1 MTSKDETRRARPVP
15 PTRLTL
21 NRDYI
26 ATVALSLI
34 DDIGLDKFSMRK
46 LGTELG
52 VDPMAVYRYF
62 TDQETL
68 FDGVAEALFEELDVE
83 SLPWQGA
90 WRELCEQFCNRMRST
105 LLAHPHAVTVFATRP
120 VRSTA
125 AIEVGNRMIAL
136 LRESG
141 FTPAHALQVMR
152 CLREFTVGHA
162 LSLAVV
168 QLGGQRRSKKPP
180 PDSPEYNLL
189 AESTDSARIDEHF
202 PLGLAAML
210 DGFTLHTR

>member
-83 SLPWQGA
+83 SLPWQGT
-90 WRELCEQFCNRMRST
+90 WRQLCEQFCNRMRST
-105 LLAHPHAVTVFATRP
+105 ARLPIHTPSPCSRP
-120 VRSTA
+120 VRCAQPQPS
-125 AIEVGNRMIAL
+125 M
-136 LRESG
+136 
-141 FTPAHALQVMR
+141 
-152 CLREFTVGHA
+152 
-162 LSLAVV
+162 
-168 QLGGQRRSKKPP
+168 
-180 PDSPEYNLL
+180 
-189 AESTDSARIDEHF
+189 SAT
-202 PLGLAAML
+202 G
-210 DGFTLHTR
+210 

>member
-62 TDQETL
+62 TDLTADRQ
-68 FDGVAEALFEELDVE
+68 
-83 SLPWQGA
+83 
-90 WRELCEQFCNRMRST
+90 
-105 LLAHPHAVTVFATRP
+105 AHPTDDLATLIANGIIDDAP
-120 VRSTA
+120 MPDLEKMGYYVIIATAGHDTTA
-125 AIEVGNRMIAL
+125 AAMAAAANAEPQRLKPRPLSVPFWRA
-136 LRESG
+136 
-141 FTPAHALQVMR
+141 
-152 CLREFTVGHA
+152 
-162 LSLAVV
+162 SLA
-168 QLGGQRRSKKPP
+168 GQPRAAVPTW
-180 PDSPEYNLL
+180 
-189 AESTDSARIDEHF
+189 ASARF
-202 PLGLAAML
+202 SLASSSAIPAPSV
-210 DGFTLHTR
+210 RVRAP

>member
-83 SLPWQGA
+83 SLPWQGT
-90 WRELCEQFCNRMRST
+90 WRQLCEQFQTDEDFLATLKRGKQLHRSQKT
-105 LLAHPHAVTVFATRP
+105 QVLSPTPH
-120 VRSTA
+120 
-125 AIEVGNRMIAL
+125 EN
-136 LRESG
+136 
-141 FTPAHALQVMR
+141 
-152 CLREFTVGHA
+152 
-162 LSLAVV
+162 
-168 QLGGQRRSKKPP
+168 
-180 PDSPEYNLL
+180 
-189 AESTDSARIDEHF
+189 
-202 PLGLAAML
+202 
-210 DGFTLHTR
+210 